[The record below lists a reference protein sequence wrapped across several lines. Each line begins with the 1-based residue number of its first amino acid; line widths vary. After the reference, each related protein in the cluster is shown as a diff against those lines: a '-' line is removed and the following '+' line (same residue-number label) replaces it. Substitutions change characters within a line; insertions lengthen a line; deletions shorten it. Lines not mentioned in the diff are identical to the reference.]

1 MNPARKRAKAFAT
14 ALCVLG
20 MSAPLLA
27 PAQTLPCRAERLN
40 GLYVFTATG
49 YTRANLDSPWVP
61 KAIVQFIRMNGDG
74 TTTTPWVTVANPVG
88 NTGLVLDRVGTS
100 GVYSI
105 NDDCTGS
112 VNYGDGV
119 VHRIFAT
126 PLGNEFWLI
135 QMSGLGGSLNVFQ
148 GHAKKVAQ
156 Q

>member
-1 MNPARKRAKAFAT
+1 MNPARKRKAFAT

-27 PAQTLPCRAERLN
+27 PAQNLPCRPERLN

-61 KAIVQFIRMNGDG
+61 KAIVEFLRMNGDG
-74 TTTTPWVTVANPVG
+74 TLTTPWVTVANPFG
-88 NTGLVLDRVGTS
+88 NTGFVVDRAGS
-100 GVYSI
+100 PGVYSVA
-105 NDDCTGS
+105 DDCTGL
-112 VNYGDGV
+112 VQFQDGNV
-119 VHRIFAT
+119 FRVFAT

-135 QMSGLGGSLNVFQ
+135 QTAGLGGSLNVFQ
-148 GHAKKVAQ
+148 GKATKVAQ

>member
-14 ALCVLG
+14 ALCAIG

-27 PAQTLPCRAERLN
+27 TAHNLPCRTERLN

-74 TTTTPWVTVANPVG
+74 TLTTPWVTVANPAG
-88 NTGLVLDRVGTS
+88 NTGFVIDRVGAP
-100 GVYSI
+100 GVYSV

-112 VNYGDGV
+112 MSFGDGV
-119 VHRIFAT
+119 VHKIFAA
-126 PLGNEFWLI
+126 PRGDEFWLI
-135 QMSGLGGSLNVFQ
+135 QLAGLGGSLNVFQ
-148 GHAKKVAQ
+148 GQAKKVAQ
-156 Q
+156 K